1 MDMNFTHHYEGD
13 YEPVAGQV
21 AMRSLFR
28 PAMFVI
34 ADNRESLYK
43 QDYLFA
49 NLCEKNASNAFERA
63 LAEHAAETG
72 AFRFV
77 LAGYVVHAVQILRE
91 ARNKRQEAFARYVR
105 VLQASQKET
114 AV

>member
-1 MDMNFTHHYEGD
+1 MNMNFTHHYEED
-13 YEPVAGQV
+13 YEPVAGQAV
-21 AMRSLFR
+21 MQSLFR

-49 NLCEKNASNAFERA
+49 NFLEKQASNAFEQV

-91 ARNKRQEAFARYVR
+91 ARNKEQEAFARYAR
-105 VLQASQKET
+105 CLSAKKET
-114 AV
+114 AA